1 MIKSSTGIAQN
12 MLWRT
17 VGLHPDAQTCV
28 ENRGDRQYGQ
38 SFSKHK
44 HVAPYFI
51 FSLTTNAISKL
62 FAGAV
67 LKCFAQPIA
76 AITLFDCQCMICCGS
91 VMAISRLMFVVCC
104 CVRVRFFI
112 CSVKMIGHFSCFLF
126 SSNVFS
132 AFWPAVVKRMF

>member
-12 MLWRT
+12 MLWWT

-28 ENRGDRQYGQ
+28 ENRSDRQYGQ

-51 FSLTTNAISKL
+51 LFSTTNAISKL

-67 LKCFAQPIA
+67 LECFAQPVV
-76 AITLFDCQCMICCGS
+76 AITLFDGQFIICWDP
-91 VMAISRLMFVVCC
+91 VMATSRLMFVVFF
-104 CVRVRFFI
+104 VYVFI
-112 CSVKMIGHFSCFLF
+112 CS
-126 SSNVFS
+126 S
-132 AFWPAVVKRMF
+132 AQ